1 MKSRNFAMVAAMAA
15 LLLATAAVSMVS
27 PENALAYKK
36 SQATSQT
43 SACGNGGIPTN
54 IGCQNTGSQI
64 QGDKNSV
71 ALAAQQT
78 FPEVVQEEPSPQ
90 PEVTCEE
97 CFTDNLTPEQIAA
110 LEREPV
116 FFVGVQ
122 EACEIAAT
130 LTPEE
135 LAAVLTDFEATL
147 IGFLGID
154 PATAQAVVDCVAEF
168 FGSA

>member
-1 MKSRNFAMVAAMAA
+1 MVAAMAA

-78 FPEVVQEEPSPQ
+78 FPEVVQEEPPQ

-135 LAAVLTDFEATL
+135 LAAELPDLEAAM
-147 IGFLGID
+147 IGIEGID